1 MHLSPAFVFLIQAL
15 LLIVVPFALWRAAG
29 VRRVAPMVVVQILF
43 GIALG
48 PSLLGR
54 VAPEAWGTLFGPPAL
69 GPLVGLSWLAVVFFA
84 FLTGLHLDVADMRG
98 RGRAVAAVSLS
109 SMIVPTI
116 AGTGAGVW
124 VADAFP
130 AMAGP
135 AATPVLF
142 AAGFGVCLGVTALP
156 VLGAILREMG
166 LTATPLGTLALAC
179 AAVNDALLWVALA
192 ALLALAAGGGGAEV
206 AVALV
211 GGAAMLAVLWGG
223 VRPWLTRRLGDAP
236 PVLDDAHLIGIC
248 GLLLL
253 TAAVSEAVGLHYILG
268 AFLAGTAVP
277 KRLAAA
283 VLARVEAVTTLVLL
297 PFFFT
302 LTGLKVT
309 ITADSPDL
317 WTVFLLATA
326 VTVAAK
332 LLGSAIPARLAG
344 VPPADAWRLGA
355 LMPCKGLMEVVV
367 LTVLLDAG
375 ILSPAGFS
383 ALVLMAV
390 TVTALTQPMTQLAA
404 QLTGAD
410 TKTPLGRTAGFR

>member
-54 VAPEAWGTLFGPPAL
+54 VAPDVWGTLFGGAAL
-69 GPLVGLSWLAVVFFA
+69 APLTGLGWLAVVFFA

-98 RGRAVAAVSLS
+98 RGRAVMIVALS
-109 SMIVPTI
+109 SMVIPTI
-116 AGTGAGVW
+116 AGAGVGVW
-124 VADAFP
+124 VADVFP

-135 AATPVLF
+135 AATPALF
-142 AAGFGVCLGVTALP
+142 AIGFGVCLGVTALP
-156 VLGAILREMG
+156 VLGAILREMR

-192 ALLALAAGGGGAEV
+192 ALLAFATGGGAEV
-206 AVALV
+206 AVTLA
-211 GGAAMLAVLWGG
+211 GGAVMLAVLWGG
-223 VRPWLTRRLGDAP
+223 VRPWLARRIGDRP

-248 GLLLL
+248 ALLLL
-253 TAAVSEAVGLHYILG
+253 SAAVSEAVGLHYILG
-268 AFLAGTAVP
+268 AFLAGTAIP
-277 KRLAAA
+277 KPLAAA
-283 VLARVEAVTTLVLL
+283 VLARVETVTTLVLL

-309 ITADSPDL
+309 ITADSADL
-317 WTVFLLATA
+317 WAVFLLATA
-326 VTVAAK
+326 VTVVTK
-332 LLGSAIPARLAG
+332 VLGSALPARMAG
-344 VPPADAWRLGA
+344 IPPADAWRLGA

-367 LTVLLDAG
+367 LTVLLEAG
-375 ILSPAGFS
+375 ILSGAGFS

-390 TVTALTQPMTQLAA
+390 ATTALTQPMTRLAGRLA
-404 QLTGAD
+404 QGD

>member
-54 VAPEAWGTLFGPPAL
+54 AAPEVWGTLFGPAAL
-69 GPLVGLSWLAVVFFA
+69 GALAGLGWLAVVFFA

-98 RGRAVAAVSLS
+98 RGRAVAAVALS

-116 AGTGAGVW
+116 AGTGVGVW
-124 VADAFP
+124 VAGTFP

-135 AATPVLF
+135 AAPPALF

-192 ALLALAAGGGGAEV
+192 ALLALTTGGGADV
-206 AVALV
+206 AVPLV
-211 GGAAMLAVLWGG
+211 GGAVMLMILWGG
-223 VRPWLTRRLGDAP
+223 VRPWLIRRLGDAP
-236 PVLDDAHLIGIC
+236 PVLDDARLIGLC

-253 TAAVSEAVGLHYILG
+253 TAAVSEAVGLHHILG

-309 ITADSPDL
+309 VTADSPDL

-326 VTVAAK
+326 VTVTAK
-332 LLGSAIPARLAG
+332 VLGSAIPARLAG

-390 TVTALTQPMTQLAA
+390 TVTALTQPMAQLAA
-404 QLTGAD
+404 RLTGGD